1 MPRSKTP
8 APRDPSPAPRDA
20 NDDALELD
28 VPPAG
33 ARSFWS
39 GTLTFGLVSIPVN
52 LHSAYRAVRKPL
64 RMLSPE
70 GRPLARRYYCP
81 NHARCVPN
89 EEITR
94 GYEVAPGQFVVVTDE
109 ELESIEPKK
118 SREIELRLF
127 VDRHA
132 ISPLFFERA
141 YVLAPAK
148 ETVRAYQLLAHTL
161 ERTGKTGVATF
172 VMRGKEHLAAV
183 VAEDGLLLAE
193 TLRFFDE
200 VRTPHDIGLP
210 EHEPADPK
218 ALARIRHAI
227 REKTLPTLDLEA
239 LRDREWGRL
248 LALARKKQEAGRDVL
263 TVAEAAREPES
274 PVADIVDIMAALK
287 RSLAESRRTAPST
300 APRATE
306 ARAARASTRSAARP
320 PARARDTARR
330 SARSAT
336 PSRSRTSTK
345 RAASAST
352 LEPDLEQASRETL
365 YERAKSLGIEGRSK
379 MSKRA
384 LARAIRAAS

>member
-1 MPRSKTP
+1 MPRSKPT
-8 APRDPSPAPRDA
+8 APPEPNDEALDA
-20 NDDALELD
+20 EM
-28 VPPAG
+28 PPVG

-52 LHSAYRAVRKPL
+52 LYSAYRVERKPL

-94 GYEVAPGQFVVVTDE
+94 GYEIEPGRFVVVTDE
-109 ELESIEPKK
+109 ELEAVEPKK

-141 YVLAPAK
+141 YVLAPAA

-161 ERTGKTGVATF
+161 ERTRKAGVATF

-183 VAEDGLLLAE
+183 IAEGGLLLAE

-200 VRTPHDIGLP
+200 VRTPSDIGLP
-210 EHEPADPK
+210 EREPAEPR
-218 ALARIRHAI
+218 ALARIRQTI
-227 REKTLPTLDLEA
+227 RAKAARTLDLEV
-239 LRDREWGRL
+239 LRDHEWERL
-248 LALARKKQEAGRDVL
+248 LALAREKQEAGKDVL
-263 TVAEAAREPES
+263 AVAEAAEEPES
-274 PVADIVDIMAALK
+274 PAADIIDIMAALK
-287 RSLAESRRTAPST
+287 ASLAANRGEARPATPRGGTRRATRAGTASSGAGRPARSPKRARERTAP
-300 APRATE
+300 P
-306 ARAARASTRSAARP
+306 ARP
-320 PARARDTARR
+320 
-330 SARSAT
+330 SARSRQRNGAK
-336 PSRSRTSTK
+336 PP
-345 RAASAST
+345 AAS
-352 LEPDLEQASRETL
+352 EPELEQASREVL